1 MDEAV
6 KLSVLAVV
14 GALCAL
20 TIRRQTPEL
29 TVVLGLVTGAL
40 ILGFALSAVSDLWD
54 FLDELTALAG
64 LSPAV
69 LSPLIKTIGIGMV
82 THIAAS
88 LCRDAGESGIAAF
101 AETAGGVLALWT
113 ALPLMRSVVELIT
126 GLM

>member
-6 KLSVLAVV
+6 KLSVLAVM

-29 TVVLGLVTGAL
+29 TVVLGLTTGVL
-40 ILGFALSAVSDLWD
+40 ILGFALSAVTDLWD

-101 AETAGGVLALWT
+101 TETAGGVLALWT